1 MIAPATS
8 TEAKDIALLK
18 SLAAAHLAH
27 GSLVAAAAL
36 ADLACVVAPDDAETL
51 TLTAEIATR
60 YAGTVGLHKA

>member
-1 MIAPATS
+1 MTASATS
-8 TEAKDIALLK
+8 AEAKDISLLK

-36 ADLACVVAPDDAETL
+36 ADLARAVAPDDAETL

-60 YAGTVGLHKA
+60 YASTIGLHKA